1 MIYECIKQYNDIP
14 VGMFIEKDTLPED
27 YFKPVVY
34 LRKYNIISEWN
45 LVNAVFPMNNLPFV
59 EYTCIK
65 DFKGIKEWDTVIETD
80 DYVKLYS
87 EPNDDFDLRDVKNTE
102 YFKSI

>member
-14 VGMFIEKDTLPED
+14 VGMFIEKDILPEE

-45 LVNAVFPMNNLPFV
+45 LVNAVFPANNLPFV

-65 DFKGIKEWDTVIETD
+65 DFKWIKKWDTVIETD

-87 EPNDDFDLRDVKNTE
+87 EPDDDFDLRDVKNTE